1 MACAPNFEAASRMLD
16 FVKQVYGLYGGFSN
30 KGFSQPNALMEGLAE
45 NKKLTNAEMA
55 ALFERL
61 FQLGAEVDSEDFV
74 ELFAENNPGH
84 VMAYQVLLGGSQDP
98 DIKEP
103 ADS

>member
-1 MACAPNFEAASRMLD
+1 
-16 FVKQVYGLYGGFSN
+16 
-30 KGFSQPNALMEGLAE
+30 MEGLAE

-84 VMAYQVLLGGSQDP
+84 VMAYQILLAGSQVP